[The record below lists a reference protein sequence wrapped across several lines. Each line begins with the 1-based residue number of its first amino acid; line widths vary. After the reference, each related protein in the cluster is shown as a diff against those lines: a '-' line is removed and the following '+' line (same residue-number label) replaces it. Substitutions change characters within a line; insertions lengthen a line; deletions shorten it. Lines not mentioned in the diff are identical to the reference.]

1 VIARI
6 EELKAKTGLGSLML
20 HYPPWYGTE
29 KAKASLELF
38 AGEVMPRF
46 RPRVRAAE

>member
-1 VIARI
+1 
-6 EELKAKTGLGSLML
+6 ML

-38 AGEVMPRF
+38 AKEVIPRL
-46 RPRVRAAE
+46 RPPAKAAE